1 MPGDLIVSSPNATKN
16 LVMNID
22 YERFAV
28 SSASDELPIATSVS
42 DSIFAGHVGRVMRLA
57 TTLASFMLAFAL
69 VMTSHVAAQEAAP
82 AKLSAPALF
91 PEKTLAYIR
100 VDNVK
105 ELKEAFS
112 RSTTGRLAQDDQIR
126 PILTEFYGSLVNSLE
141 SIREVTGL
149 DLDQMLSIP
158 TGELAVAVLPSDQTQ
173 TKVNRQEEN
182 QVRVEVSAPSVA
194 VMMDA
199 GEEITGV
206 QVMLDRMRDE
216 IQLQHT
222 EDKLGSLTLHR
233 FANPDKANEQFGYFI
248 DQGVFIGCSNL
259 TALDRLAKRWTGGA
273 VDWPALSEN
282 RRFTSIMG
290 RCVGTQGERP
300 QVSFFVDPLALI
312 RQLSPKSTSSSMV
325 FAMLPALGLDDIQAL
340 GGSVIIAPP
349 DFDSISHF
357 HVLLGSPRRAIWRRC
372 VLNQDRQHLRTGYQ
386 RLLPVSLRSTG
397 MLPRRCKPLNSFTI
411 SSVVL
416 MR

>member
-42 DSIFAGHVGRVMRLA
+42 DSIFAGHVGRVMRLT

-69 VMTSHVAAQEAAP
+69 VMTSQVAAQEAAP

-141 SIREVTGL
+141 SVREVTGL

-173 TKVNRQEEN
+173 RRSIDKRIKSALK
-182 QVRVEVSAPSVA
+182 SAPSVA

-206 QVMLDRMRDE
+206 QVMLDRMRNE
-216 IQLQHT
+216 IQLQTH

-233 FANPDKANEQFGYFI
+233 FTNPDKANEQFGYFI
-248 DQGVFIGCSNL
+248 DQGVFIACSNL

-300 QVSFFVDPLALI
+300 QVSFFVI
-312 RQLSPKSTSSSMV
+312 R
-325 FAMLPALGLDDIQAL
+325 
-340 GGSVIIAPP
+340 
-349 DFDSISHF
+349 
-357 HVLLGSPRRAIWRRC
+357 WR
-372 VLNQDRQHLRTGYQ
+372 
-386 RLLPVSLRSTG
+386 
-397 MLPRRCKPLNSFTI
+397 
-411 SSVVL
+411 
-416 MR
+416 